1 MENRKMVIDE
11 NHILFN
17 THGMYYKEFPSDLR
31 QVRFYTV
38 FIVQRAPEKFREVN
52 LLEQQLS
59 EMIKNA
65 VKHGNKCDISK
76 KVRVWYDFNKRA
88 KIIVEDEGEGFK
100 QLEEWIAFNDE
111 RNRCFDEHDYEGM
124 EKYVS
129 YRGKHSTEDDG
140 GNALFAA
147 LEYWN
152 GGMVWNAKKNKV
164 VVARYFSEDGEEE
177 TIS

>member
-1 MENRKMVIDE
+1 MAQNMLVDE
-11 NHILFN
+11 NHVLFN

-38 FIVQRAPEKFREVN
+38 FIVQRAPEKFKEVN

-59 EMIKNA
+59 ELIKNA
-65 VKHGNKCDISK
+65 IKHGNKGDVNK
-76 KVRVWYDFNKRA
+76 KVKVWYDFNKRA
-88 KIIVEDEGEGFK
+88 KIIIEDEGPGF
-100 QLEEWIAFNDE
+100 QDLEKWNDFNE
-111 RNRCFDEHDYEGM
+111 KRNKCFEEHDFENM
-124 EKYVS
+124 EKYVAFHTERS
-129 YRGKHSTEDDG
+129 DEDDG

-164 VVARYFSEDGEEE
+164 AVVRFFSEEDG
-177 TIS
+177 

>member
-1 MENRKMVIDE
+1 MSQMLIDE

-38 FIVQRAPEKFREVN
+38 FIVQRAPERFKEVN

-59 EMIKNA
+59 EIIKNA
-65 VKHGNKCDISK
+65 IKHGNKCDPNK
-76 KVRVWYDFNKRA
+76 KVKVWYDFNKRA
-88 KIIVEDEGEGFK
+88 KIIVEDEGEGF
-100 QLEEWIAFNDE
+100 QDLEQWCTFNDE
-111 RNRCFDEHDYEGM
+111 RNKCFAEHDFENM

-129 YRGKHSTEDDG
+129 YRTKNSDENDG

-164 VVARYFSEDGEEE
+164 VVVRFFPEDED
-177 TIS
+177 

>member
-1 MENRKMVIDE
+1 MQKKLIVDE

-59 EMIKNA
+59 EIIKNA
-65 VKHGNKCDISK
+65 IKHGNKNEIDK

-88 KIIVEDEGEGFK
+88 KIIVEDEGKGFK
-100 QLEEWIAFNDE
+100 QLEEWNKFNQT
-111 RNRCFDEHDYEGM
+111 RNKCFEEHDFDNM

-129 YRGKHSTEDDG
+129 FRSKDADEADG
-140 GNALFAA
+140 GNALFAG

-152 GGMVWNAKKNKV
+152 GGMIYNKVKNKV
-164 VVARYFSEDGEEE
+164 CVVRYFPDEPEQAKNA
-177 TIS
+177 